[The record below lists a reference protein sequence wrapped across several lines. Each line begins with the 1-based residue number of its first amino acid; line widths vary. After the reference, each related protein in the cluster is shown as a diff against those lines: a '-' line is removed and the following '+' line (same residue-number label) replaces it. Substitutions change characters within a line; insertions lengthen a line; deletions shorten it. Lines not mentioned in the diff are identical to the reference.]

1 MGCLRMIPLIF
12 LTDSLHL
19 VLDWTHQKITG
30 QEAGAL
36 NSDFN
41 SVCSSLAGL
50 SLRFLA
56 ERGNALG
63 GLSLFPKAS
72 SPDFICIRVTWRVG

>member
-1 MGCLRMIPLIF
+1 MIPLIF
-12 LTDSLHL
+12 LMDSLHL
-19 VLDWTHQKITG
+19 LLDWTHQKITG

-63 GLSLFPKAS
+63 GPEF
-72 SPDFICIRVTWRVG
+72 SP